1 MKQYK
6 ARGIVLN
13 TIKYGESSMVAHLLT
28 DVAGRKSFMV
38 QGIGKGGRGKGGKSA
53 LFQPMFL
60 VDIMALE
67 SSHTQIDRVKEV
79 ALARPLQSIPFD
91 VRKSTVALFMAE
103 LLYKIVR
110 EVEPDSPL
118 FEYVYNSV
126 VALDEMEE
134 GVFNFH
140 LWFMVGLSRFLGFF
154 PADEYSEGAVFDIE
168 NGSFT
173 AIPPRS
179 GLFFNADNSRL
190 LATLMDISPVELGNI
205 RLSRVQRKDFIE
217 SLLAHFGY
225 HLDTTPNLQSLRI
238 LSEVF

>member
-1 MKQYK
+1 M
-6 ARGIVLN
+6 LN

-38 QGIGKGGRGKGGKSA
+38 QGIGKGGRGKRGKGA

-67 SSHTQIDRVKEV
+67 SSHTQIDRVKE
-79 ALARPLQSIPFD
+79 ATLARPLQSIPFD

-154 PADEYSEGAVFDIE
+154 PADEYSERAVFDIE

-173 AIPPRS
+173 TTPPRS

-190 LATLMDISPVELGNI
+190 LATLMDISPVELGNVK
-205 RLSRVQRKDFIE
+205 LSRVQRKEFIE

-225 HLDTTPNLQSLRI
+225 HLDTIPNLQSLRI

>member
-1 MKQYK
+1 
-6 ARGIVLN
+6 
-13 TIKYGESSMVAHLLT
+13 MVAHLLT

-67 SSHTQIDRVKEV
+67 SSHTQIDRVKE
-79 ALARPLQSIPFD
+79 ATLARPLQSIPFD

-173 AIPPRS
+173 TTPPRS

-190 LATLMDISPVELGNI
+190 LATLMDISPVELGNVK
-205 RLSRVQRKDFIE
+205 LSRVQRKDFIE

-225 HLDTTPNLQSLRI
+225 HLDTIPNLQSLRI

>member
-67 SSHTQIDRVKEV
+67 SSHTQIDRVKE
-79 ALARPLQSIPFD
+79 ATLARPLQSIPFD

-154 PADEYSEGAVFDIE
+154 PADEYREGAVFDIE

-173 AIPPRS
+173 TTPPRS

-190 LATLMDISPVELGNI
+190 LATLMDISPVELGNVK
-205 RLSRVQRKDFIE
+205 LSRVQRKDFIE

-225 HLDTTPNLQSLRI
+225 HLDNIPNLQSLRI

>member
-6 ARGIVLN
+6 TQGIVLN

-28 DVAGRKSFMV
+28 DVGGRKSFMV
-38 QGIGKGGRGKGGKSA
+38 QGIGKGGRGKGGKGA

-60 VDIMALE
+60 VDILALE

-79 ALARPLQSIPFD
+79 TLARPLQSIPFD

-118 FEYVYNSV
+118 FTYVYDSV
-126 VALDEMEE
+126 VALDAMEE

-140 LWFMVGLSRFLGFF
+140 LWFMVGLSRYLGFF
-154 PADEYSEGAVFDIE
+154 PADEYKEGAIFDIE
-168 NGSFT
+168 NGCFST
-173 AIPPRS
+173 EPPRS
-179 GLFFNADNSRL
+179 GLFFNADNTRL
-190 LATLMDISPVELGNI
+190 LAELMEISPSQLGTI
-205 RLSRVQRKDFIE
+205 KLSRIQRKEFIE

-225 HLDTTPNLQSLRI
+225 HLDTVPHIQSLRI

>member
-173 AIPPRS
+173 TTPPRS

-225 HLDTTPNLQSLRI
+225 HLDTIPNLQSLRI

>member
-38 QGIGKGGRGKGGKSA
+38 QGIGKGGRGKRGKGA

-173 AIPPRS
+173 TTPPRS

-190 LATLMDISPVELGNI
+190 LATLMDISPMELGNI
-205 RLSRVQRKDFIE
+205 KLSRVQRKDFIE

-225 HLDTTPNLQSLRI
+225 HLDTIPNLQSLRI

>member
-38 QGIGKGGRGKGGKSA
+38 QGIGKGGRGKSGKGA

-79 ALARPLQSIPFD
+79 ALTRPLQSIPFD

-173 AIPPRS
+173 TTPPRS

-190 LATLMDISPVELGNI
+190 LATLMDISPVELGNVK
-205 RLSRVQRKDFIE
+205 LSRVQRKDFIE

-225 HLDTTPNLQSLRI
+225 HLDTIPNLQSLRI

>member
-1 MKQYK
+1 
-6 ARGIVLN
+6 
-13 TIKYGESSMVAHLLT
+13 MVAHLLT

-67 SSHTQIDRVKEV
+67 SSHTQIDRVKE
-79 ALARPLQSIPFD
+79 ATLTRPLQSIPFD

-173 AIPPRS
+173 TTPPRS

-190 LATLMDISPVELGNI
+190 LATLMDISPVELGNVK
-205 RLSRVQRKDFIE
+205 LSRVQRKDFIE

-225 HLDTTPNLQSLRI
+225 HLDTIPNLQSLRI

>member
-173 AIPPRS
+173 TTPPRS

-190 LATLMDISPVELGNI
+190 LATLMDISPVELGNVK
-205 RLSRVQRKDFIE
+205 LSRVQRKDFIE

-225 HLDTTPNLQSLRI
+225 HLDTIPNLQSLRI

>member
-179 GLFFNADNSRL
+179 GLFFNTDNSRL

-225 HLDTTPNLQSLRI
+225 HLDTIPNLQSLRI

>member
-79 ALARPLQSIPFD
+79 ALARPLQSIPFV

-118 FEYVYNSV
+118 FEYVYDSV
-126 VALDEMEE
+126 IALDEMEE

-154 PADEYSEGAVFDIE
+154 PADEYCEGAVFDIE

-173 AIPPRS
+173 TTPPRS

-190 LATLMDISPVELGNI
+190 LATLMEISPAELGSV
-205 RLSRVQRKDFIE
+205 RLSRVQRKEFIE

-225 HLDTTPNLQSLRI
+225 HLDTIPSLQSLRI

>member
-67 SSHTQIDRVKEV
+67 SSHTQIDRVKE
-79 ALARPLQSIPFD
+79 ATLARPLQSIPFD

-173 AIPPRS
+173 TTPPRS

-190 LATLMDISPVELGNI
+190 LATLMDISPVELGNVK
-205 RLSRVQRKDFIE
+205 LSRVQRKDFIE

-225 HLDTTPNLQSLRI
+225 HLDTIPNLQSLRI

>member
-67 SSHTQIDRVKEV
+67 SSHTQIDRVKE
-79 ALARPLQSIPFD
+79 ATLARPLQSIPFD

-173 AIPPRS
+173 TTPPRG

-190 LATLMDISPVELGNI
+190 LATLMEISPSELGSV
-205 RLSRVQRKDFIE
+205 RLSRVQRKEFIE

-225 HLDTTPNLQSLRI
+225 HLDTIPNLQSLRI

>member
-168 NGSFT
+168 NGSFST
-173 AIPPRS
+173 TPPRS

-225 HLDTTPNLQSLRI
+225 HLDTIPNLQSLRI

>member
-118 FEYVYNSV
+118 FEYVYDSV
-126 VALDEMEE
+126 IALDEMEE

-154 PADEYSEGAVFDIE
+154 TADEYCEGAVFDIE

-173 AIPPRS
+173 TIPPRS

-190 LATLMDISPVELGNI
+190 LATLMEISPAELGSV
-205 RLSRVQRKDFIE
+205 RLSRVQRKEFIE

-225 HLDTTPNLQSLRI
+225 HLDTIPSLQSLRI

>member
-1 MKQYK
+1 
-6 ARGIVLN
+6 
-13 TIKYGESSMVAHLLT
+13 MVAHLLT

-118 FEYVYNSV
+118 FEYVYDSV
-126 VALDEMEE
+126 IALDEMEE

-154 PADEYSEGAVFDIE
+154 PADEYCEGAVFEIE
-168 NGSFT
+168 YGSFKN
-173 AIPPRS
+173 IPPRS

-190 LATLMDISPVELGNI
+190 LATLMEISPAELGSV
-205 RLSRVQRKDFIE
+205 RLSRVQRKEFIE

-225 HLDTTPNLQSLRI
+225 HLDTIPSLQSLRI

>member
-38 QGIGKGGRGKGGKSA
+38 QGIGKGGRGKSGKGA

-67 SSHTQIDRVKEV
+67 SSHTQIDRVKE
-79 ALARPLQSIPFD
+79 ATLARPLQSIPFD

-154 PADEYSEGAVFDIE
+154 PADEYSERAVFDIE

-173 AIPPRS
+173 TTPPRS

-190 LATLMDISPVELGNI
+190 LATLMDISPVELGNVK
-205 RLSRVQRKDFIE
+205 LSRVQRKEFIE

-225 HLDTTPNLQSLRI
+225 HLDTIPNLQSLRI

>member
-118 FEYVYNSV
+118 FEYVYDSV
-126 VALDEMEE
+126 IALDEMEE

-154 PADEYSEGAVFDIE
+154 PADEYREGAVFDIE

-173 AIPPRS
+173 TTPPRS

-190 LATLMDISPVELGNI
+190 LATLMEISPAELGSV
-205 RLSRVQRKDFIE
+205 RLSRVQRKEFIE

-225 HLDTTPNLQSLRI
+225 HLDTIPSLQSLRI

>member
-67 SSHTQIDRVKEV
+67 SSHTQIDRVKE
-79 ALARPLQSIPFD
+79 ATLARPLQSIPFD

-173 AIPPRS
+173 TTPPRS

-190 LATLMDISPVELGNI
+190 LATLMEISPSELGSV
-205 RLSRVQRKDFIE
+205 RLSRVQRKEFIE

-225 HLDTTPNLQSLRI
+225 HLDTIPNLQSLRI